1 MLVTMASVRNEFF
14 RWACLWV
21 LLAGVPGFHV
31 WSMEYGL
38 YIDIPLSA
46 ELEAELFPPSGPG
59 RPDWLVVDSRMGD
72 SGFAI
77 LDRVRILQTKGAVVL
92 DASTFRDPDK
102 NLDHVYIHAKDFAWE
117 NAGRTD
123 AYIIRVPVSC
133 GSESLAGWIAVV
145 KAVALGLAAGDEMA
159 AVRVATMSLYPSPA
173 QDLAL
178 MSGLYWYG
186 DVPVLFACAGGNP
199 VSGAHIDWLRS
210 VWEGARLKKWVKNRD
225 FSLWLSIPEPSAS
238 SSGRDEAQVLMDSL
252 RVYASRPVG
261 LVMLHLSDPEAKQLP
276 PAVSRFVK
284 EIRIRGNGGS
294 GESMDALPTGGSSE
308 PRNGWEGVSGSAVL
322 SASQSY
328 ASSAPESRGD
338 LPFAWDSVGGGW
350 HRNAGDSIGSEVNS
364 GSPEPDG
371 GLDAS
376 GWTSSAGGAD
386 SAEGTASDGQ
396 TLSDS
401 FSTFGFAMEGSP
413 VVMELLPDT
422 VSGGWSPSGLVMR
435 VDSGVENLGT
445 IRVWNLSSKAVA
457 GAILTGGRR
466 VGDRLKLASM
476 GHVDVSMPLS
486 FDRTSRIAV
495 DSARTQS
502 VMWQPDRP
510 EPFGDSGKSQAVF
523 LIREGGSKG
532 DWVQQGPSGWQLL
545 PLGEGVDSARE
556 NPENPFREG
565 ADALWTVSGGLEAR
579 SVASR
584 AGHPGRMGMI
594 LSWKEVSSGS
604 MPAMECAVRGFPR
617 NGFIRIGL
625 EGDHPAGE
633 SALAVTLF
641 DRTGQEWRVH
651 LDAGSI
657 TGKPEG
663 VAIGSFE
670 FVKVS
675 GGPSHLRDTQVKF
688 SDVNRFRIQLEGL
701 PTTGNLS
708 LWMEVHH

>member
-1 MLVTMASVRNEFF
+1 MVVTMARIRNELF
-14 RWACLWV
+14 RRVWLWI
-21 LLAGVPGFHV
+21 LLAGMPGFHV

-38 YIDIPLSA
+38 YIDKPLSA
-46 ELEAELFPPSGPG
+46 ELESALFPASGSG
-59 RPDWLVVDSRMGD
+59 CPDWLVVDSRMGEA
-72 SGFAI
+72 GFAI
-77 LDRVRILQTKGAVVL
+77 LDRVRILQTKGAVLL
-92 DASTFRDPDK
+92 DASAFRDPEK
-102 NLDHVYIHAKDFAWE
+102 NLDQVYIRAKDYAWE

-133 GSESLAGWIAVV
+133 GPESLAGWIASV

-159 AVRVATMSLYPSPA
+159 VVRVATMSLYPSPV

-186 DVPVLFACAGGNP
+186 DGPVLFACAGGAP
-199 VSGAHIDWLRS
+199 VSGAHIDWQRS

-225 FSLWLSIPEPSAS
+225 FSLWLSISEPGVS
-238 SSGRDEAQVLMDSL
+238 SSGRNEAQVLMDSL
-252 RVYASRPVG
+252 RVFASRPVG
-261 LVMLHLSDPEAKQLP
+261 LVMLHLSDPESKQLP

-294 GESMDALPTGGSSE
+294 GESMDALPTGGSTE
-308 PRNGWEGVSGSAVL
+308 PRNGWEGVSGSDVL

-328 ASSAPESRGD
+328 ASHTPESRGD

-350 HRNAGDSIGSEVNS
+350 HRNAGDSIGSEVSS
-364 GSPEPDG
+364 GDPEPDG

-376 GWTSSAGGAD
+376 GWTGSAGGAG

-396 TLSDS
+396 TLPDS

-413 VVMELLPDT
+413 VVMELLPDS
-422 VSGGWSPSGLVMR
+422 VSGGWSPSGLVFR
-435 VDSGVENLGT
+435 VDSGVEELGT
-445 IRVWNLSSKAVA
+445 IRVWNFSSKAVA

-476 GHVDVSMPLS
+476 GHVDVSVPLS
-486 FDRTSRIAV
+486 FDRTPRIAV
-495 DSARTQS
+495 DGARTQS
-502 VMWQPDRP
+502 VIWQPDRP
-510 EPFGDSGKSQAVF
+510 EPLGDSVKSHAVF
-523 LIREGGSKG
+523 LIREGGLKG
-532 DWVQQGPSGWQLL
+532 DRVNQGPSDWQLL
-545 PLGEGVDSARE
+545 PLGDGVDSARGE
-556 NPENPFREG
+556 NPVREG
-565 ADALWTVSGGLEAR
+565 VEALWAVSGGLEVR
-579 SVASR
+579 SEVDR
-584 AGHPGRMGMI
+584 TDHPGRMGMV
-594 LSWKEVSSGS
+594 LSWKEVSSGI
-604 MPAMECAVRGFPR
+604 MPAMECGVRGFPR

-625 EGDHPAGE
+625 EGDPPAGE

-651 LDAGSI
+651 LGTGSMA
-657 TGKPEG
+657 GKPEG

-675 GGPSHLRDTQVKF
+675 GGPSHLRDTQVRF
-688 SDVNRFRIQLEGL
+688 SDVNRFRIQLEAL
-701 PTTGNLS
+701 PSAGNLS